1 MNATFVQRQLDAGGF
16 VPLASKCDLAATEAI
31 VARTYA
37 APVLGNRVVVK
48 LSSERLVAAED
59 LAMEYLGLHAK
70 GVSTPLGRQHRS
82 ALDFAHWALI
92 HQPEKARYAL
102 DLVKRMK
109 SAERK
114 AAAKPG
120 HAWDMYTA
128 MADELNKSVR
138 HFLPPFWEQAARS
151 FKILG
156 NLTYAGRALNKALE
170 AERVHALKVDREHR
184 RDAVLEFSLGGCLSG
199 KALSDYSK
207 DLAAQF
213 EPREAY
219 DTYRDLLIRRTSG
232 GMPPTA
238 NAGTDLVRLAKAA
251 KLDVDT
257 EIESFLER
265 IIASPAMVR
274 APLQFWKS
282 MQKQVGS
289 IVKRN
294 DAFAVWLLVHTN
306 PQPRYSDDSVV
317 WSWIDLLDAWN
328 ALPLLWRPANEMPSE
343 VSIPGGRAGW
353 ISRLAT
359 VEQSPNKWIFVLL
372 EKMAP
377 VLREEGVPV
386 DLKPARKWHHW
397 VDVDVLEACLQLGI
411 PVNDSVGQC
420 DLEFSGWLRES
431 IDHPRRN
438 SQWNS
443 IAADP
448 RFARRLSQGMAN
460 LVLFQGDSSQT
471 RPSYGRKMAPRR
483 AFETAAMDHPI
494 VMQFWWSYLD
504 ENLRNLEDGGVYQLE
519 SSLAVLSKCIGS
531 KTIAQFPEIVKR
543 LSAIKVVDNLERT
556 FKAGIFDE
564 YGWAALDEHVAS
576 YPLPTSKRSY
586 QRAYDLAFPWVS
598 YQSQG
603 EAHVVGPCEAKPP
616 LPVVLQK
623 GDELEHLYQ
632 IGDDVVAIFR
642 SPNYERSWRWLSE
655 KVEIR
660 RKFEFYFGYHSV
672 FQMVPLP
679 DGAWFVGGGAIH
691 PGDKTLPVFQG
702 HWYSDGRR
710 IWKPDNPNGK
720 MWYLR
725 SAEDELQAKCYE
737 VDASS
742 AKQLRE
748 SVPPFFEADLP
759 AGSRLR
765 WFHSHYLPCPK
776 LANNSPLGAKDG
788 MIGWRVVTRRD
799 GSVTGTGID
808 GRSATISAER
818 QPKAHV
824 LAPIALIDKPA
835 VTGQFWL
842 MSSDSEIIDQ
852 ESGIVICNLADD
864 ATKYYAGQPLKLDPL
879 FFHFFQIRHE
889 SSSRRLRQVNRKT
902 VESLFALA
910 NMELASKKLD
920 PDSPLGRKRV
930 GYDGVRAWLA
940 GAPERLHTGVAKIVE
955 IAVTEQTLLEKLTNR
970 CKEQLDD
977 LANQENSKQPTYSHD
992 RANAGLLQLGLQ
1004 TINNSPLPS
1013 SAAEQFDNVDH
1024 ILAAARFLQGE
1035 EVYQLPPTALNWF
1048 SLLKDLTAV
1057 AYRCFWQTATDETY
1071 GTNVSQRIHTPW
1083 LDALRML
1090 AASGLLNIKNKLTM
1104 YTQPLESSFRIP
1116 AGGPKKAGWDG
1127 RIEANQPIAF
1137 SEGTSRYIAYRFSGY
1152 QSDILAILECA
1163 TNDKPKPPKGMQV
1176 EETVPLPR
1184 TWSVAFLDAFIASVE
1199 KLETLPLPAAEDLKN
1214 AGQELGMHP
1223 IAVAL
1228 TFMSDL
1234 RTTKYG
1240 QEKLTKELRDFYQ
1253 WKVKDIQFAISQ
1265 LEADPPPDAVGCEF
1279 ARNNPS
1285 DALGSK
1291 LKLSINRM
1299 VMAWKAAK
1307 ERVVSI
1313 PPEIAAILEKANKS
1327 YRAISVSK
1335 FTEMLSNPKTADYLK
1350 PRKVTIELSKRR
1362 NTWDVWNVIS
1372 AEYEPS
1378 WGVDAAYFFY
1388 HLGRSISV
1396 VNYSLPVGHELRRQI
1411 PSLIR
1416 AARELADHPD
1426 TQLPFGGS
1434 FSQFDDYTQVDTEL
1448 AIANY
1453 SALIGP
1459 LEKDNSGVYRGDDG
1473 LITIGLVAPK
1483 VVCLFRTAKM
1493 REASDLAKVAAVA
1506 AVTYEYQVSCE
1517 HLVQAAKSLL
1527 SIRGTAFD
1535 QLISRNENPA
1545 VAIGEWDQNATLSVP
1560 DVVAQATE
1568 KLGIRQESASL
1579 YLQVLA
1585 LPDPTQKNLCMWN
1598 SWSTKQLAEY
1608 AQELI
1613 SKELVVQA
1621 RRSRAGRDIFLPGGW
1636 EALAAP
1642 NLPIES
1648 WKLPLYG
1655 YLNTDALRG
1664 GGAEMIVCQE
1674 TVDSIFQRAWQ
1685 RICDGDAPRYEEVEP
1700 KQTGKK

>member
-1 MNATFVQRQLDAGGF
+1 MSATFVQRQLEAGGF
-16 VPLASKCDLAATEAI
+16 VPLAAKCDLAATEAI
-31 VARTYA
+31 VVRTYA
-37 APVLGNRVVVK
+37 SPVLGNRVVVK

-59 LAMEYLGLHAK
+59 LAMEYLGLQAQ
-70 GVSTPLGRQHRS
+70 GVSPPLGRQHRS

-92 HQPEKARYAL
+92 HQPDKARYAL

-120 HAWDMYTA
+120 HAWDMYAA

-138 HFLPPFWEQAARS
+138 HFLPAFWEQAARS
-151 FKILG
+151 FKVMG

-238 NAGTDLVRLAKAA
+238 NAGTDLIRLAKAA
-251 KLDVDT
+251 KLDVDS

-265 IIASPAMVR
+265 IIVSPAMVR
-274 APLQFWKS
+274 APMQFWKS
-282 MQKQVGS
+282 VQKQVGS

-328 ALPLLWRPANEMPSE
+328 ALPLLWRPASELPSH
-343 VSIPGGRAGW
+343 VTIPGGRAGW

-359 VEQSPNKWIFVLL
+359 VEQSPNKWVFELL
-372 EKMAP
+372 EKMGA
-377 VLREEGVPV
+377 VLRQEGNPV

-397 VDVDVLEACLQLGI
+397 VDVDILEACLQLGI
-411 PVNDSVGQC
+411 PVSDSVTQC

-438 SQWNS
+438 SQCQS

-448 RFARRLSQGMAN
+448 RFARLLAQGMAK
-460 LVLFQGDSSQT
+460 LVVFHGDSTQT

-483 AFETAAMDHPI
+483 AFDAAAMDHPFVI
-494 VMQFWWSYLD
+494 QFWWDYLD
-504 ENLRNLEDGGVYQLE
+504 QNLRRLEEGGIYQLE
-519 SSLAVLSKCIGS
+519 SGLAALSKCLGVKAI
-531 KTIAQFPEIVKR
+531 TQFPDITKR
-543 LSAIKVVDNLERT
+543 LAAVNIVDNLEKT
-556 FKAGIFDE
+556 FKAGVLDE
-564 YGWAALDEHVAS
+564 YGWLALDEHVTS
-576 YPLPTSKRSY
+576 YPLPTSKRHY

-603 EAHVVGPCEAKPP
+603 EAHVVGPCEARTPV
-616 LPVVLQK
+616 PVVLQK

-632 IGDDVVAIFR
+632 IGNDVIAIFR
-642 SPNYERSWRWLSE
+642 SPEYERFWRWLSE
-655 KVEIR
+655 RVETR

-679 DGAWFVGGGAIH
+679 DGAWFVGGGSVH

-710 IWKPDNPNGK
+710 LWKPDNPNGK

-725 SAEDELQAKCYE
+725 SAEDEERAKCYE
-737 VDASS
+737 IDANSG
-742 AKQLRE
+742 KQLRE

-765 WFHSHYLPCPK
+765 WFSSYYLPCPK
-776 LANNSPLGAKDG
+776 LANNSPLGEKDG

-818 QPKAHV
+818 QPRSHV

-835 VTGQFWL
+835 LNGRYWL
-842 MSSDSEIIDQ
+842 MSSDSEVIDQ
-852 ESGIVICNLADD
+852 DSGTVICNLSDES
-864 ATKYYAGQPLKLDPL
+864 TKYYAGQPLKLDPL
-879 FFHFFQIRHE
+879 FFHFFQVRHLA
-889 SSSRRLRQVNRKT
+889 SSQRLRQVTRKT
-902 VESLFALA
+902 TETIFALA
-910 NMELASKKLD
+910 KMELASKKLD
-920 PDSPLGRKRV
+920 PDSPLGKKRI
-930 GYDGVRAWLA
+930 GYDGVRVWLA
-940 GAPERLHTGVAKIVE
+940 DAPERLLTGVAKIVE
-955 IAVTEQTLLEKLTNR
+955 VAVTEQVLLEKLVNR
-970 CKEQLDD
+970 CRDQADS
-977 LANQENSKQPTYSHD
+977 LANQESQKQTTYSHE
-992 RANAGLLQLGLQ
+992 RANAGLFQLELQN
-1004 TINNSPLPS
+1004 IIASPLP
-1013 SAAEQFDNVDH
+1013 ARVAEQFDNVDH
-1024 ILAAARFLQGE
+1024 ILSAARFLGGE
-1035 EVYQLPPTALNWF
+1035 ACDELPPTALNWF
-1048 SLLKDLTAV
+1048 ALLKDLAAV
-1057 AYRCFWQTATDETY
+1057 AYRCFWRTATNETY
-1071 GTNVSQRIHTPW
+1071 GTTIPQRVRTPW

-1090 AASGLLNIKNKLTM
+1090 ASSGLLNIKNKLTM
-1104 YTQPLESSFRIP
+1104 YIQTLESSFRNP
-1116 AGGPKKAGWDG
+1116 AGSQKKNGWEG
-1127 RIEANQPIAF
+1127 RIEANKPIAF
-1137 SEGTSRYIAYRFSGY
+1137 IEGSSRYIAYRYSGY
-1152 QSDILAILECA
+1152 QEDLLAVLECA

-1176 EETVPLPR
+1176 EQTVPLPK
-1184 TWSVAFLDAFIASVE
+1184 TWSVAFLEAFLTSVE
-1199 KLETLPLPAAEDLKN
+1199 KLETLPLPAIEDLES
-1214 AGQELGMHP
+1214 AGAEIGMHP

-1240 QEKLTKELRDFYQ
+1240 QEKLTKELRDFYD

-1279 ARNNPS
+1279 ARSNPS

-1291 LKLSINRM
+1291 LKLAVSRM
-1299 VMAWKAAK
+1299 VMAWKTAR

-1313 PPEIAAILEKANKS
+1313 PPEIATILEKANKS

-1350 PRKVTIELSKRR
+1350 PRRVTIELSKRR
-1362 NTWDVWNVIS
+1362 NTWDVWNVIA

-1378 WGVDAAYFFY
+1378 WGVDAAYFFF
-1388 HLGRSISV
+1388 HLARSIGV

-1411 PSLIR
+1411 PALIR

-1434 FSQFDDYTQVDTEL
+1434 FSQFDDYNQVKTEL

-1453 SALIGP
+1453 AALIGP
-1459 LEKDNSGVYRGDDG
+1459 LQKDETGVYRGDDG
-1473 LITIGLVAPK
+1473 LVTMGLVAPK
-1483 VVCLFRTAKM
+1483 VVCLFRASKLLD
-1493 REASDLAKVAAVA
+1493 ASDLAKVTAVA
-1506 AVTYEYQVSCE
+1506 AVTYEYQLSCE
-1517 HLVQAAKSLL
+1517 HLVQAATSLL
-1527 SIRGTAFD
+1527 SIRGAAFD
-1535 QLISRNENPA
+1535 RLISQNEHPA
-1545 VAIGEWDQNATLSVP
+1545 IAVGAWDQNALLSVP
-1560 DVVAQATE
+1560 DIVTQAAGQF
-1568 KLGIRQESASL
+1568 GIRKESASL

-1585 LPDPTQKNLCMWN
+1585 LPDPTQKNLCTWN

-1613 SKELVVQA
+1613 AKELVVQA
-1621 RRSRAGRDIFLPGGW
+1621 KRSRSSRDIFLPGGW

-1648 WKLPLYG
+1648 WKLPMYG
-1655 YLNTDALRG
+1655 YQNTEALRG
-1664 GGAEMIVCQE
+1664 GGAEMIVWQE
-1674 TVDSIFQRAWQ
+1674 TVDELFQRAWQ
-1685 RICDGDAPRYEEVEP
+1685 RVCTGDAPRYEEVEP
-1700 KQTGKK
+1700 KRTGKK